1 MQTELNLSEAAI
13 MNDVNEN
20 GEIEGA
26 TISEGVMLCHA
37 LGICSSHV
45 HSRACL
51 CSQIVHALLLYMSI
65 SSSYS
70 YFLLKS
76 TWYC

>member
-1 MQTELNLSEAAI
+1 MSLK
-13 MNDVNEN
+13 V
-20 GEIEGA
+20 
-26 TISEGVMLCHA
+26 CHA
-37 LGICSSHV
+37 LGICSSHALACPDGSASAWY
-45 HSRACL
+45 HRRTTSQACL

-76 TWYC
+76 T